1 MSSGTKYYETRKMK
15 KYRVKQFRE
24 NFGVSDTM
32 PWHTSSPSNR
42 AFQFSL
48 RKRLVYT
55 PTLPKSYNSNSK
67 RNPVI
72 VNVDLIPESSDSLE
86 GSVLGKGLIQNVKDV
101 DLGHAKDAIP
111 PNISNKM
118 DSLLNR
124 IDTML
129 SRLSNHKKKQ
139 IITENDTKEQ
149 NK

>member
-42 AFQFSL
+42 AFQSSL

-67 RNPVI
+67 RKPAI

-86 GSVLGKGLIQNVKDV
+86 GSVLGKGLTKNVKDV
-101 DLGHAKDAIP
+101 DFEKVYECVTDAIP
-111 PNISNKM
+111 PSISIKM
-118 DSLLNR
+118 DSLLDR

-129 SRLSNHKKKQ
+129 SRLSSHKSKQ
-139 IITENDTKEQ
+139 SVMENLK
-149 NK
+149 

>member
-1 MSSGTKYYETRKMK
+1 
-15 KYRVKQFRE
+15 
-24 NFGVSDTM
+24 M

-86 GSVLGKGLIQNVKDV
+86 GSVLGKGLTKNVKDV
-101 DLGHAKDAIP
+101 DFEKVYECATDAIP
-111 PNISNKM
+111 PSISIKM
-118 DSLLNR
+118 DSLLDR

-129 SRLSNHKKKQ
+129 SRLSSHKSKQ
-139 IITENDTKEQ
+139 SVMENLK
-149 NK
+149 

>member
-67 RNPVI
+67 RKPAI

-101 DLGHAKDAIP
+101 DLGHAVKVDFMHFGRHFDP
-111 PNISNKM
+111 QFRERM
-118 DSLLNR
+118 QTLELLVSSPKLEVGPT
-124 IDTML
+124 DP
-129 SRLSNHKKKQ
+129 
-139 IITENDTKEQ
+139 
-149 NK
+149 

>member
-1 MSSGTKYYETRKMK
+1 MSGGTKYYETRKMK
-15 KYRVKQFRE
+15 KYRIKQFYE
-24 NFGVSDTM
+24 KFGISDTM
-32 PWHTSSPSNR
+32 PWHTSSPTNK
-42 AFQFSL
+42 AFQFSP
-48 RKRLVYT
+48 RKRLVYA
-55 PTLPKSYNSNSK
+55 PTLPKVYNSNNK
-67 RNPVI
+67 WNPAI
-72 VNVDLIPESSDSLE
+72 VNVDLISENSDSSE